1 MLTPPLPLDQDP
13 QNHRFLLVCETLIHS
28 RQKGLL
34 RKLFGK
40 LKGTLCALA
49 EPVLLDCNGVGRG
62 RGCLSFLSSLVPP
75 SFLPYY
81 SPGREHCFLEQCKNW
96 ISLVIHVYGAKCFA
110 PGAPLVK
117 VQSKA
122 KASQIWA

>member
-49 EPVLLDCNGVGRG
+49 EPVLLDCNGAGEG
-62 RGCLSFLSSLVPP
+62 LPLFSFFLGAT
-75 SFLPYY
+75 FLP
-81 SPGREHCFLEQCKNW
+81 
-96 ISLVIHVYGAKCFA
+96 SLLFPWKGTLFSGA
-110 PGAPLVK
+110 
-117 VQSKA
+117 VQELDLTCHPCVRRQVLRARS
-122 KASQIWA
+122 SSC